1 MHAPGF
7 WSLLLILA
15 VVILLFGGK
24 KLPEL
29 GGSIGEAIKN
39 FKKSIKDNERE
50 ANKTATEVKAVV
62 ERPKELTHPPTE
74 PAAHTQPEPGDK
86 SSTT

>member
-29 GGSIGEAIKN
+29 GGSVGEAIKN
-39 FKKSIKDNERE
+39 FKKAIKDNENE
-50 ANKTATEVKAVV
+50 VSKPAPEVKAVV
-62 ERPKELTHPPTE
+62 ERPRELTHPTAE
-74 PAAHTQPEPGDK
+74 PSSQTQPQQADK
-86 SSTT
+86 SSTI